1 MIRSFSQYLSLAFFW
16 WNLYL
21 PEMRQHAHY
30 VAVNLSLLRDAE
42 QQALKNPQALEMH
55 EWIQRST
62 GIEVI
67 RDPETF
73 PSLKDKPLAEF
84 FTQELERQL
93 SIELG
98 EKIDVYFEFKPK
110 PRLWLYIPSLKD
122 VWVREPLLFFAQYN
136 PFIIIAWIIGVP
148 LMAIV
153 AIVILVRQLNRP
165 LKRLQLAALRV
176 AKGQHATMLETKRG
190 PSEIRAVNAAFNQM
204 TYDIQQATKDRTAH
218 LIDWTGQDWTPD
230 CGRKAAHPNSRF
242 TVSAGQCPSID
253 AEWENPSGVPISAFI
268 FGGRRGDTMPLVV
281 EAVDWQDGV
290 YKAATM
296 GSETTAAAVGQQG
309 VVRRDP
315 FAMLPFCGY
324 HVGDYFA
331 HWLALGEKL
340 QASGAKL
347 PQIFNVN
354 WFRTDANGKFIWP
367 GFGQNMRVL
376 QWIVERCE
384 GRGQGEDTPIGIVPR
399 YEDLSWDG
407 SEFSAEQYAQVT
419 SQDKTA
425 WQRELAS
432 HDELFAKIAD
442 KLPASLKARRQELG
456 DKIGA

>member
-1 MIRSFSQYLSLAFFW
+1 MLKPKSAVWRTTLVISIVLVVSQYLSLAFFW

-84 FTQELERQL
+84 FTQELEHQL
-93 SIELG
+93 RVELG
-98 EKIDVYFEFKPK
+98 EDIDVYFEFKPK
-110 PRLWLYIPSLKD
+110 PRLWIYIPSLKD

-204 TYDIQQATKDRTAH
+204 TYDIQQATKDRTVMLAGISH
-218 LIDWTGQDWTPD
+218 DLRTPLTRLRLTAEIMADKDLAEGMILDIQDMD
-230 CGRKAAHPNSRF
+230 EILEQF
-242 TVSAGQCPSID
+242 
-253 AEWENPSGVPISAFI
+253 ISF
-268 FGGRRGDTMPLVV
+268 
-281 EAVDWQDGV
+281 
-290 YKAATM
+290 
-296 GSETTAAAVGQQG
+296 
-309 VVRRDP
+309 
-315 FAMLPFCGY
+315 
-324 HVGDYFA
+324 
-331 HWLALGEKL
+331 
-340 QASGAKL
+340 
-347 PQIFNVN
+347 
-354 WFRTDANGKFIWP
+354 
-367 GFGQNMRVL
+367 MR
-376 QWIVERCE
+376 
-384 GRGQGEDTPIGIVPR
+384 
-399 YEDLSWDG
+399 DG
-407 SEFSAEQYAQVT
+407 SEETLELIDINQILTEVAAQFSAQTTIEFNPEPLPDILIKRLAIKRMVGNLVNNALRYGKAPIVLSAIQARQQLVITVRDHGEGIEESQIPDLLQPFVRGEAARTTQGTGLGLAIVSRIVKIHKGALDIRNHPDGGLEVSVSLPLPRT
-419 SQDKTA
+419 S
-425 WQRELAS
+425 
-432 HDELFAKIAD
+432 
-442 KLPASLKARRQELG
+442 
-456 DKIGA
+456 

>member
-1 MIRSFSQYLSLAFFW
+1 MDKFWTMLKPKSAVWRTTLVISIVLVVSQYLSLAFFW

-73 PSLKDKPLAEF
+73 PSVKDKPLAEF

-204 TYDIQQATKDRTAH
+204 TYDIQQATKDRTVMLAGISH
-218 LIDWTGQDWTPD
+218 DLRTPLTRLRLTAEIMADKDLAEGMILDIQDMDEILEQFISFMRDGSDEALELIDMNQILTEV
-230 CGRKAAHPNSRF
+230 AAQFSAQ
-242 TVSAGQCPSID
+242 TVI
-253 AEWENPSGVPISAFI
+253 
-268 FGGRRGDTMPLVV
+268 
-281 EAVDWQDGV
+281 
-290 YKAATM
+290 
-296 GSETTAAAVGQQG
+296 
-309 VVRRDP
+309 
-315 FAMLPFCGY
+315 
-324 HVGDYFA
+324 
-331 HWLALGEKL
+331 
-340 QASGAKL
+340 
-347 PQIFNVN
+347 
-354 WFRTDANGKFIWP
+354 
-367 GFGQNMRVL
+367 
-376 QWIVERCE
+376 
-384 GRGQGEDTPIGIVPR
+384 
-399 YEDLSWDG
+399 
-407 SEFSAEQYAQVT
+407 EFSPEPLPDILIKRLAIKRMVGNLVNNALRYGKAPIVLSAIQARQQLVLTVRDHGVGIEE
-419 SQDKTA
+419 SQIP
-425 WQRELAS
+425 ELLQPFVRGEAARTTQGTGLGLAIVS
-432 HDELFAKIAD
+432 RIVKIHKGTLD
-442 KLPASLKARRQELG
+442 IRNHPDGRLEVLVSLL
-456 DKIGA
+456 

>member
-1 MIRSFSQYLSLAFFW
+1 MDKFWTMLKPKSAVWRTTLVISIVLVVSQYLSLAFFW

-204 TYDIQQATKDRTAH
+204 TYDIQQATKDRTVMLAGISH
-218 LIDWTGQDWTPD
+218 DLRTPLTRLRLTAEIMADKDLAEGMILDIQDMDEILEQFISFMRDGSDEALELIDMNQILTEVAAQFSAQTVIEFSPEPLPD
-230 CGRKAAHPNSRF
+230 ILIKRLAIKRMVGNLVNNALRYGKAPIVLSAIQARQQLVL
-242 TVSAGQCPSID
+242 TVRD
-253 AEWENPSGVPISAFI
+253 HGVGIEESQIPELLQPFV
-268 FGGRRGDTMPLVV
+268 RG
-281 EAVDWQDGV
+281 EA
-290 YKAATM
+290 AR
-296 GSETTAAAVGQQG
+296 TTQG
-309 VVRRDP
+309 T
-315 FAMLPFCGY
+315 
-324 HVGDYFA
+324 
-331 HWLALGEKL
+331 ALGLAIVSRIVKIHKGTLDIRNHPEGGLEVSVSL
-340 QASGAKL
+340 QL
-347 PQIFNVN
+347 P
-354 WFRTDANGKFIWP
+354 K
-367 GFGQNMRVL
+367 
-376 QWIVERCE
+376 
-384 GRGQGEDTPIGIVPR
+384 
-399 YEDLSWDG
+399 
-407 SEFSAEQYAQVT
+407 T
-419 SQDKTA
+419 S
-425 WQRELAS
+425 
-432 HDELFAKIAD
+432 
-442 KLPASLKARRQELG
+442 
-456 DKIGA
+456 